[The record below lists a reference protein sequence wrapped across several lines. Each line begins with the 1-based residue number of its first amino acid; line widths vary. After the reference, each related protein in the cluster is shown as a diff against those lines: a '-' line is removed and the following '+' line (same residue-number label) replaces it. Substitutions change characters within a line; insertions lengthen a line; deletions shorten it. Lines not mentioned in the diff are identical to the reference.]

1 MRWNGR
7 AGRKCP
13 EGRSGGGVAEMSA
26 CHGQG
31 ERIGVIN
38 FDPILTAA
46 VIIGEAAGVIGED
59 FVEAW
64 RRLGGV
70 HGDEQRGAH
79 GARGISGAEGVGRGI

>member
-1 MRWNGR
+1 
-7 AGRKCP
+7 
-13 EGRSGGGVAEMSA
+13 MSA

-31 ERIGVIN
+31 ERIGVID
-38 FDPILTAA
+38 FDPILTG
-46 VIIGEAAGVIGED
+46 VIFVGEAAGVIGED

-79 GARGISGAEGVGRGI
+79 GARGISGAEGVGGGI